1 MSYDKNQWRES
12 NFYILGP
19 DPFARRVDGS
29 LLNRIQTFYPD
40 DRIIIS
46 AGACHSDQR
55 LEYYDY
61 LDAVRALQNQE
72 RLSEDQRDQL
82 SQRSIA
88 LIVTEDEDTGEPI
101 VYFREEGNAELV
113 QEGLNL
119 LREILPKRQVMK
131 LS

>member
-1 MSYDKNQWRES
+1 MLYDRNQWQAPD
-12 NFYILGP
+12 FYILGP

-40 DRIIIS
+40 DKIIIS
-46 AGACHSDQR
+46 AGACHSEQR
-55 LEYYDY
+55 LKYYDY
-61 LDAVRALQNQE
+61 LDSVRALQNQE

-88 LIVTEDEDTGEPI
+88 LIVTENEDTGEPI
-101 VYFREEGNAELV
+101 VYFREEGNAELI

-119 LREILPKRQVMK
+119 LREILPHYQIRK
-131 LS
+131 LP